1 MTPAEYIQLKAF
13 SRVDGAWLSLLWI
26 ASFACYIMGLT
37 SQLYGMVAMML
48 ALITPFF
55 VARRLRLFRDEALD
69 GQISFLR
76 GYAYSVLTFFYA
88 GILFAVAQYCYFAF
102 IDSGYLAM
110 CIGKMIDSPE
120 GQLLAEQYDMKEVLA
135 ESLQALKDMR
145 PIDFALNVLTVN
157 ISIGL
162 VLGVPVALL
171 MQKKR

>member
-110 CIGKMIDSPE
+110 CIGKM
-120 GQLLAEQYDMKEVLA
+120 LAEQYDMKEVLA